1 MSDYNHFVMKKV
13 TLFCGIIIL
22 ALINSHYGISQ
33 IYEPEGLNMPGA
45 WNSWTNPP
53 TNNLAL
59 ASSTQVTNGRVV
71 LITTGTRRWQ
81 TIFSVAA
88 SGGDVVGNSYQWLFT
103 SGPSGNPIANKWA
116 GVNVSMNTIQNYSH
130 NSGVDN
136 TVTLT
141 NGRWYTVNW
150 RDNGYAG
157 TSAIFMET
165 SANPVTLNSLSFTP
179 ENPAPTEA
187 VTVTLTTSAAP
198 STGERVFVRYT
209 TNNWASSSFAQFS
222 FSGTTGTAT
231 IPGQSSGTSVSF
243 YVFSTTIASPS
254 HADADMQT
262 IRFLNNG
269 GTNYSYSVIVATLS
283 AQTGTWT
290 TGATWVGGTIPSAA
304 ANVIIKNG
312 HTVTLNDDAIVSN
325 ITIES
330 GATLVFQNGS
340 ARRLTIDP
348 SSDFTNNG
356 TLTHNDGVLILKNN
370 TTTIGSSVSQFNDVI
385 IDGLNINMLY
395 DYSKING
402 TLEIKSGNIENNA
415 PELKTGSTLKYSQ
428 GGTYTR
434 ETEWNNPYHLV
445 ITNSTNLE
453 LNPGAWTG
461 DFHPIGGTLT
471 IESGSTFDFQNSN
484 RSISVIGNVNLEGT
498 LILSTVAGGD
508 LLVRGNWSRTGT
520 LTHNNRMVTFNATS
534 GTQTLTGH
542 TTFAYLRINNPGSDF
557 ILNDGITITLA
568 MYVENGASLNMGTQI
583 IDGAGTFQLVNGGI
597 LKIGHLSGITSTGA
611 TGNIQ
616 VSGTR
621 TYGNPATYHYI
632 GNGNQVSGNGLP
644 TASAAKNLIIELAD
658 NANEFRINTGAG
670 IAIASG
676 GKLEIRRG
684 TLIEAAAA
692 GDGRHVE
699 GAGNL
704 VMSGGSYLFQRAIA
718 GTEVP
723 RLTGTYTN
731 TGGTIELSASG
742 DQRLNA
748 GKNYFN
754 LHFRGSGTAT
764 IPNATADINGTVT
777 ISDTKIVNAQNYNFG
792 KAATNFTMSGGRLIM
807 TGTGTKPD
815 MEGTY
820 NITGGT
826 IEFGNN
832 DATIQTIRG
841 TSSRVYNNIDI
852 KGIGVGNSTGDIYVD
867 GIFTIKTDARFQ
879 ISSVSVRGTG
889 SFVMENNSTLLYGD
903 PYGITLQAE
912 GTGTTAGNIRT
923 AIRTFNSNA
932 SYGFVLGQDMVTGSG
947 LPASIINLTVSK
959 SGNNVTL
966 SQDLE
971 VTGNLTLTNRN
982 LATSTHTL
990 TLSNNTPGALVAG
1003 TGNTDFVN
1011 SYIIG
1016 NFKRRVSVNNG
1027 FLFPVAAAT
1036 DGLQLANLD
1045 FTALDTPGNPNVNMS
1060 FTTSSGEE
1068 DISALGLEINGT
1080 LLSRRLGNGF
1090 WVVDSENINS
1100 FTANIRLNAANTSGL
1115 TNENS
1120 FAVIKRVGAG
1130 DWILPPEGAH
1140 NNIDQLIT
1148 AGKISVRRSGIQSF
1162 SDFAIAY
1169 NGDAVS
1175 LPVEL
1180 LDFNAQ
1186 FQQSGNVKLNWITA
1200 TETNNDYFTILRSA
1214 DGINFEH
1221 IAIVNGAGNSNE
1233 MRNYDFLDVN
1243 PSLGINYYV
1252 LKQTDYDGKFS
1263 FSKTIA
1269 VDANGH
1275 GNSNVFVYNG
1285 SLVINL
1291 SWSENEIVQY
1301 NVFDIQGRVIMNGS
1315 FNHLPRHVEII
1326 DVKNLSKGMKVITL
1340 TGKRNIFSEKIIIN

>member
-1 MSDYNHFVMKKV
+1 MDKKDIVMKKLL
-13 TLFCGIIIL
+13 LFCGIIL
-22 ALINSHYGISQ
+22 LTLINSHYGIGQ
-33 IYEPEGLNMPGA
+33 IYEPEGLNMPGIDT
-45 WNSWTNPP
+45 WTNPP
-53 TNNLAL
+53 SNLAF
-59 ASSTQVTNGRVV
+59 ASSTQVSGGRVV

-88 SGGDVVGNSYQWLFT
+88 SGGDVTGGSKTWLFT
-103 SGPSGNPIANKWA
+103 SGPSGSPWNNKWA
-116 GVNVSMNTIQNYSH
+116 GVNVSMNTIQNYTH

-165 SANPVTLNSLSFTP
+165 SANPVTLSSVSFTP

-198 STGERVFVRYT
+198 STGERVFVRYST
-209 TNNWASSSFAQFS
+209 DGFSTSSFVQFS

-231 IPGQSSGTSVSF
+231 IPGLSSGTNVSF

-262 IRFLNNG
+262 IRFNNNG
-269 GTNYSYSVIVATLS
+269 GLNYGYSVIVATLS
-283 AQTGTWT
+283 NQTGSWT
-290 TGATWVGGTIPSAA
+290 TGTTWVGGTPPSAS
-304 ANVIIKNG
+304 ANVIIKSG

-348 SSDFTNNG
+348 NSNFTNNG

-370 TTTIGSSVSQFNDVI
+370 TTTRGSSASQFNDVI

-415 PELKTGSTLKYSQ
+415 PELRTGSTLKYTQ
-428 GGTYTR
+428 GGSYTR

-445 ITNSTNLE
+445 ISNGTTLE
-453 LNPGAWTG
+453 LNPGAWSG
-461 DFHPIGGTLT
+461 DFHPIGGNLT
-471 IESGSTFDFQNSN
+471 IEAGSSFDFQNSN
-484 RSISVIGNVNLEGT
+484 RSISVVGNVNLDGT
-498 LILSTVAGGD
+498 LVLSTVAGGD
-508 LLVRGNWSRTGT
+508 LLVAGNWNRTGT

-542 TTFAYLRINNPGSDF
+542 TTFAYLRINNSGSD
-557 ILNDGITITLA
+557 LVMNDGITITQA
-568 MYVENGASLNMGTQI
+568 MYVENGASLNMGTQL

-616 VSGTR
+616 VAGSR

-632 GNGNQVSGNGLP
+632 GNGNQVSGDGLP
-644 TASAAKNLIIELAD
+644 TASATKNLIIELAD
-658 NANEFRINTGAG
+658 DTNEFRINTSAG
-670 IAIASG
+670 VAIAAG

-684 TLIEAAAA
+684 AVFEATPD
-692 GDGRHVE
+692 GDGRHVD

-704 VMSGGSYLFQRAIA
+704 VMSGGSYIFQRAIA
-718 GTEVP
+718 GTQVP

-731 TGGTIELSASG
+731 TGGAIELAASG

-754 LHFRGSGTAT
+754 LHFRGSGTVT

-777 ISDTKIVNAQNYNFG
+777 ISDTKVVDAQNYTFG
-792 KAATNFTMSGGRLIM
+792 KLTTNLTMTGGRLIM

-852 KGIGVGNSTGDIYVD
+852 KGIGVGNSTGDIYID

-879 ISSVSVRGTG
+879 ISNVCVRGIG

-903 PYGITLQAE
+903 PNGITLQSE

-932 SYGFVLGQDMVTGSG
+932 SYGFILGQEMVTGSG

-971 VTGNLTLTNRN
+971 VIGNLTLTNRN
-982 LATSTHTL
+982 LVTSTHTL
-990 TLSNNTPGALVAG
+990 TLSNNSPEALVAG
-1003 TGNTDFVN
+1003 TGNTDFAN
-1011 SYIIG
+1011 SHIVG

-1027 FLFPVAAAT
+1027 FLFPIAAAT
-1036 DGLQLANLD
+1036 GGLQLASLD
-1045 FTALDTPGNPNVNMS
+1045 FSAIDTPGNPNINMS

-1068 DISALGLEINGT
+1068 DISALGLEVGGT
-1080 LLSRRLGNGF
+1080 LLTHRLGNGY
-1090 WVVDSENINS
+1090 WIIDGENINS
-1100 FTANIRLNAANTSGL
+1100 FTANIRLAAANTSGL
-1115 TNENS
+1115 TNEKS

-1130 DWILPPEGAH
+1130 NWMLPPEGSH
-1140 NNIDQLIT
+1140 NNVDQSIT
-1148 AGKISVRRSGIQSF
+1148 AGKIYVRRSGIQSF

-1175 LPVEL
+1175 LPIQL
-1180 LDFNAQ
+1180 IDFSAEVQNDRK
-1186 FQQSGNVKLNWITA
+1186 VKLFWSTA
-1200 TETNNDYFTILRSA
+1200 SETNNDYFTLLRSK
-1214 DGINFEH
+1214 DGFNFEE
-1221 IAIVNGAGNSNE
+1221 IAKIPGAGNSN
-1233 MRNYDFLDVN
+1233 MMIDYYWLDNN
-1243 PSLGINYYV
+1243 PWLGVNYYI
-1252 LKQTDYDGKFS
+1252 LKQTDYDGSMS
-1263 FSKTIA
+1263 FSNTVA
-1269 VDANGH
+1269 VNVNEQNA
-1275 GNSNVFVYNG
+1275 SNVFVING
-1285 SLVINL
+1285 NLFINPA
-1291 SWSENEIVQY
+1291 WNESETVNYQIY
-1301 NVFDIQGRVIMNGS
+1301 DIHGRVLMKGDFYYMQGS
-1315 FNHLPRHVEII
+1315 IEIINISHLPKGIYII
-1326 DVKNLSKGMKVITL
+1326 NIK
-1340 TGKRNIFSEKIIIN
+1340 GKRNIFSGKIIIN